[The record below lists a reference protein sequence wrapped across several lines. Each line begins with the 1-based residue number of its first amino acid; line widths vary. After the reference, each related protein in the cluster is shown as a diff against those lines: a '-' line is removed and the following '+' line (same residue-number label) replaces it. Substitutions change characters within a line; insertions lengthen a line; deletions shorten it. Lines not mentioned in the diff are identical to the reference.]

1 MPTGNRGD
9 NETDVSDSFQLLF
22 VADKPE
28 FLLCQGKESQN
39 LSFLNNCSFLL
50 GGESGGRV
58 REYVYVGNTFDIVS
72 VSIYIQN

>member
-9 NETDVSDSFQLLF
+9 NETEVSESFQLF
-22 VADKPE
+22 FAADKPE

-39 LSFLNNCSFLL
+39 LSFLNNCSFF
-50 GGESGGRV
+50 GGEGGG
-58 REYVYVGNTFDIVS
+58 EYVYAGNTFDIAS